1 MLANS
6 LDSKILAFL
15 LTVAVKASGIYS
27 EHRILK
33 YILGV
38 VGNPLCQTGLEDDF
52 YHLPP
57 IRRCTRYLSSNP

>member
-38 VGNPLCQTGLEDDF
+38 VGNPLCQTGL